1 MQITGSPHARFDLGQ
16 PGGTPARHA
25 GGMQRTFPRPLWRW
39 AIVALLALGMALAAW
54 RFTRPEPTAPL
65 LVSQGEVELVVSG
78 PGTVQARVPVTV
90 SARVS
95 AQVVSLHADHGDLV
109 KRGQLLAVL
118 DDRDLAAKRAA
129 AAAARRS
136 NESNVAAAAASL
148 AKARADLE
156 LARSRPRR
164 DAALHRSAFISQS
177 AFEASALGLRSAE
190 AAVDNAAA
198 QLAARRAEGQAVAE
212 DARYADALWSN
223 TRLSAPMDALV
234 IQRAAE
240 VGSMAVPGAPIFRL
254 VDPATLWVATRID
267 EALAGRIVEGMPAR
281 ITLRNGDTH
290 AGRVAR
296 ISRQSDPATR
306 ELEVNVAFEAPPARF
321 SIDQEAQVSI
331 LTGVERG
338 PAVPVG
344 ALVHKNG
351 RQGVML
357 VRAGRSVFQPVRVS
371 ASDGRLAVIAEG
383 LDTGAQLAAWTS
395 R

>member
-1 MQITGSPHARFDLGQ
+1 MSVMKTA
-16 PGGTPARHA
+16 T
-25 GGMQRTFPRPLWRW
+25 
-39 AIVALLALGMALAAW
+39 VALVAAGALVAIGGALGGGWLLRRDA
-54 RFTRPEPTAPL
+54 PEPVA
-65 LVSQGEVELVVSG
+65 VAQGEVETRIGG

-129 AAAARRS
+129 AAAARGS
-136 NESNVAAAAASL
+136 NESNIAAAAAGL

-156 LARSRPRR
+156 LARSRHRR
-164 DAALHRSAFISQS
+164 DSDLRRAGFISES
-177 AFEASALGLRSAE
+177 AYDASALGLRAAE

-198 QLAARRAEGQAVAE
+198 LLAARRAEGRTVAE
-212 DARYADALWSN
+212 EARYAEAQWAN
-223 TRLSAPMDALV
+223 TRLSSPMDALV

-254 VDPATLWVATRID
+254 VDPATLWIAARID
-267 EALAGRIVEGMPAR
+267 EALAARLEEGMPAR
-281 ITLRNGDTH
+281 ILLRNGEEH

-296 ISRQSDPATR
+296 ISRQSDAATR
-306 ELEVNVAFEAPPARF
+306 ELEVNVAFDAPPARF

-331 LTGVERG
+331 LTGVQRG
-338 PAVPVG
+338 PAVPVA
-344 ALVHKNG
+344 ALVLRDG
-351 RQGVML
+351 QQGVML
-357 VRAGRSVFQPVRVS
+357 ERDGRKVFQPVRVA
-371 ASDGRLAVIAEG
+371 ASNGKLAIVDGLHA
-383 LDTGAQLAAWTS
+383 GAKLAAWTS